1 MIFWD
6 VRSENQPSCIPRP
19 FFFLNGQLSFVS
31 FVFFSWNL
39 IADDASFALCKS
51 SDQKLL
57 EKYMV
62 LVFCEGLYLNTIKYV
77 IVSYATEGPLL
88 EESLR
93 IIIFSLGIACMIFQA
108 CGQSIHE
115 ACYRTLWQDLVLKL
129 LWSRKNGFQ
138 KRKKKKKRVFIRI
151 NYTKRVC
158 SGYFWDM
165 G

>member
-1 MIFWD
+1 MH
-6 VRSENQPSCIPRP
+6 R
-19 FFFLNGQLSFVS
+19 
-31 FVFFSWNL
+31 L
-39 IADDASFALCKS
+39 IYAES

-158 SGYFWDM
+158 SGYF
-165 G
+165 

>member
-1 MIFWD
+1 
-6 VRSENQPSCIPRP
+6 
-19 FFFLNGQLSFVS
+19 
-31 FVFFSWNL
+31 
-39 IADDASFALCKS
+39 
-51 SDQKLL
+51 
-57 EKYMV
+57 MV

-138 KRKKKKKRVFIRI
+138 KRKKKKKEFLSGLITPKGCVQAIFEIWVSRKPRDLIKQMTVFTRQD
-151 NYTKRVC
+151 TVKE
-158 SGYFWDM
+158 
-165 G
+165 